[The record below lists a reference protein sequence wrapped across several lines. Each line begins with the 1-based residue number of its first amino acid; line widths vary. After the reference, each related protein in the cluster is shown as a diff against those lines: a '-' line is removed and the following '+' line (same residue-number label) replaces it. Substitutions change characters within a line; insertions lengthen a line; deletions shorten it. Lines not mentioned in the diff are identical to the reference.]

1 MHVWSNSSELQLMQQ
16 VANIF
21 KKEVGSIKESG
32 QNSGFGQSQRVKVLT
47 LLKWIAWIDD
57 LRSG

>member
-32 QNSGFGQSQRVKVLT
+32 QNYGFGQSQRVKILT
-47 LLKWIAWIDD
+47 LFKWLVWIDD

>member
-1 MHVWSNSSELQLMQQ
+1 MQQ

-32 QNSGFGQSQRVKVLT
+32 QNLGFGQSQRVKVLT
-47 LLKWIAWIDD
+47 LLKWIAWVDD

>member
-1 MHVWSNSSELQLMQQ
+1 MQQ
-16 VANIF
+16 VANIL
-21 KKEVGSIKESG
+21 KKEVGSIKKCD
-32 QNSGFGQSQRVKVLT
+32 QNLGFGQSQRVKVLT